1 MPVGVP
7 LHTVFLFCSIL
18 GLSGDLADH
27 GCNRWPRAGVAPEE
41 KEAKNLCKDRAPQFC
56 VWGEPAQDRRS
67 RSGQNAGRTS
77 LAIPTAGA
85 GIEATSHVSR
95 SSTAMVVLHMQSM
108 VQAYSRFLQWMWFAV
123 EQGPCETE
131 ATVAGRRQRPPSVAR
146 IAKETD
152 RPQSLEAAFPQEK
165 GKGKGKQDSGKDG
178 AAVDGSSR
186 SELPQPPALQSL
198 PQPPVAKL
206 QAKAPAQSGSSTVPA
221 ATEEKKL
228 IMELMAT
235 LQPDQLPPELQ
246 KRLSTFAR
254 DETHQQGKNMHRLVS
269 EQTQLRKQLEA
280 LRADRATFASAW
292 EQYVIQLLDLWQ
304 QQGEA
309 RMKALQD
316 FATQEVELATRLAT
330 ATQALSKASAAAAA
344 NTDVGQATYLI
355 EDDDEEDQDAM
366 VTTAVEVEAEI
377 TERNRK
383 AQQSMQEQ
391 QQKMQELLQQAK
403 QEASAHAEEVAA
415 QREGSRTPRR
425 RGRQTESGPQPEKE
439 KPSGGAPPGKA
450 HTVAS

>member
-1 MPVGVP
+1 
-7 LHTVFLFCSIL
+7 
-18 GLSGDLADH
+18 
-27 GCNRWPRAGVAPEE
+27 
-41 KEAKNLCKDRAPQFC
+41 
-56 VWGEPAQDRRS
+56 
-67 RSGQNAGRTS
+67 
-77 LAIPTAGA
+77 
-85 GIEATSHVSR
+85 
-95 SSTAMVVLHMQSM
+95 
-108 VQAYSRFLQWMWFAV
+108 
-123 EQGPCETE
+123 
-131 ATVAGRRQRPPSVAR
+131 
-146 IAKETD
+146 
-152 RPQSLEAAFPQEK
+152 
-165 GKGKGKQDSGKDG
+165 
-178 AAVDGSSR
+178 
-186 SELPQPPALQSL
+186 
-198 PQPPVAKL
+198 
-206 QAKAPAQSGSSTVPA
+206 
-221 ATEEKKL
+221 
-228 IMELMAT
+228 MELMAS

-344 NTDVGQATYLI
+344 KTDVGQATYLI

-425 RGRQTESGPQPEKE
+425 RGKQTESGPQPEKE
-439 KPSGGAPPGKA
+439 KPSGGPPPGKA